1 MESISWEHILLAVVL
16 VAIVVYGILVF
27 RGNRKCFGVLAGG
40 GDFLALN
47 PSDEVFMKEARRSGA
62 AVCLVAVVIG
72 GSLLGQGIQDNEAL
86 RMACLVS
93 VGASVAAI
101 AVLVVLTM
109 RTQFKLSKERHEQH
123 R

>member
-1 MESISWEHILLAVVL
+1 MESITWEQVALAAIL
-16 VAIVVYGILVF
+16 VAIVVYGAFVF

-47 PSDEVFMKEARRSGA
+47 PSDEVFMKEARRTGA
-62 AVCLVAVVIG
+62 AIWLVGVVIG
-72 GSLLGQGIQDNEAL
+72 GSLLGQSIQDNDML
-86 RMACLVS
+86 RMACLAV
-93 VGASVAAI
+93 VVASVAAI

-109 RTQFKLSKERHEQH
+109 RTQFKLSKERREQH